1 MNESMKKL
9 SAGLLTLAVIGGV
22 GGFLTASLASASSK
36 PVTQVTTVQTSAP
49 AIETV
54 TVVGNRRAS

>member
-1 MNESMKKL
+1 MTNTMKTL

-22 GGFLTASLASASSK
+22 GGYLTMSLAGTHNQPA
-36 PVTQVTTVQTSAP
+36 PQVTSVQTDGP

>member
-1 MNESMKKL
+1 MSNTMKTL

-22 GGFLTASLASASSK
+22 GGYLTMSLVNTHNQPAA
-36 PVTQVTTVQTSAP
+36 QVTSAQTTAP

>member
-1 MNESMKKL
+1 MKETLKKL

-22 GGFLTASLASASSK
+22 GGFLANSLVASQAK
-36 PVTQVTTVQTSAP
+36 PVTEVTSVQTSGP

-54 TVVGNRRAS
+54 TVVGTRRAS

>member
-1 MNESMKKL
+1 MNETLKKI

-22 GGFLTASLASASSK
+22 GGFLTNSLVRAQTK
-36 PVTQVTTVQTSAP
+36 PATEVTTVQTNTS

-54 TVVGNRRAS
+54 TVVGTRRAS

>member
-1 MNESMKKL
+1 MKETMKKI

-22 GGFLTASLASASSK
+22 GGYLADTLVASQAK
-36 PVTQVTTVQTSAP
+36 PATEVTTVQTTSP

-54 TVVGNRRAS
+54 TVVGTRRAS

>member
-1 MNESMKKL
+1 MTNTVKTL

-22 GGFLTASLASASSK
+22 GGFLTMSLADAHDQ
-36 PVTQVTTVQTSAP
+36 PAAQVTSVQTTAP

>member
-1 MNESMKKL
+1 MTNTMKTL

-22 GGFLTASLASASSK
+22 GGYLTMSLAGTHNQPAA
-36 PVTQVTTVQTSAP
+36 QVTSAQQSAP
-49 AIETV
+49 EIETV